1 MQKLRKFLA
10 AVLVAVMMLSLGSGM
25 VNTEAQAAG
34 TGKLTIQ
41 NAEVGKTYN
50 AYRIFDVTKSDTGVA
65 YQIAPAW
72 EEFFDTGNG
81 MNFIENE
88 NPHHDLRPIRVKGN
102 VKYLNLTEK
111 NKLEFANAAKDYV
124 ETKPISS
131 PDKTATE
138 SGGTAVIDG
147 MEFGYYLVY
156 EDGAEA
162 VVATL
167 ITVDGNKTMT
177 PKGKVPVIEKTVKD
191 NQATAD
197 VGETL
202 TFTITGSVPNT
213 TGYKNDYEYIV
224 KDTMTGLKL
233 TGKYTVTIGGIT
245 EASDKKT
252 NNNIVAA
259 GTKPN
264 ELLPTPDGTG
274 FGMNIKMKAF
284 QDRVGQAVV
293 IEYEAKVVATQEGNG
308 ISKNSAT
315 LDYSNNPETTET
327 GHIDIP
333 PVVVKNFNVDI
344 FKHETGKP
352 SIKLDGAKF
361 VLYKEDEHKNKLY
374 YHVNENG
381 EVSWAQLGQNSV
393 PGDLAA
399 AIPTHVTEV
408 TTENGGVAS
417 FKGLADGKY
426 FLQETKAPDGYN
438 IMATDKEITINHAD
452 PKQTTNLVK
461 VDVPNSAGT
470 ELPGTGGIGNT
481 IFYIVGGALILAGV
495 VLLMR
500 KRAK

>member
-1 MQKLRKFLA
+1 M
-10 AVLVAVMMLSLGSGM
+10 
-25 VNTEAQAAG
+25 
-34 TGKLTIQ
+34 
-41 NAEVGKTYN
+41 
-50 AYRIFDVTKSDTGVA
+50 
-65 YQIAPAW
+65 
-72 EEFFDTGNG
+72 
-81 MNFIENE
+81 
-88 NPHHDLRPIRVKGN
+88 
-102 VKYLNLTEK
+102 
-111 NKLEFANAAKDYV
+111 
-124 ETKPISS
+124 
-131 PDKTATE
+131 
-138 SGGTAVIDG
+138 
-147 MEFGYYLVY
+147 
-156 EDGAEA
+156 
-162 VVATL
+162 
-167 ITVDGNKTMT
+167 
-177 PKGKVPVIEKTVKD
+177 
-191 NQATAD
+191 
-197 VGETL
+197 
-202 TFTITGSVPNT
+202 
-213 TGYKNDYEYIV
+213 
-224 KDTMTGLKL
+224 
-233 TGKYTVTIGGIT
+233 TGKYTVTIGGFT
-245 EASDKKT
+245 EASNKKT

-259 GTKPN
+259 GTEPN

-293 IEYEAKVVATQEGNG
+293 IEYEAKVISSEDGT
-308 ISKNSAT
+308 SKNSAT

-333 PVVVKNFNVDI
+333 QVVVKNFDVNI

-399 AIPTHVTEV
+399 AITTHVTEV